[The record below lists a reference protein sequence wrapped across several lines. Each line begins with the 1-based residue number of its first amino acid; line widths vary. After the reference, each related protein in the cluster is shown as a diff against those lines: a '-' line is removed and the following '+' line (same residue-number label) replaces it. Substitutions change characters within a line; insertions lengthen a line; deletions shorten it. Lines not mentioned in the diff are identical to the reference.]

1 MALQKDLDK
10 VYLNIDKEIST
21 LSKCVR
27 AKVGSIIVKDGNI
40 LGMGYNGMPTG
51 VDNCCEDKVYIHS
64 VFDVILPKLEDYPF
78 TDELGRY
85 KLVSKVDI
93 LHSESNAILKAAKM
107 GISINNS
114 TIYCTLSPCR
124 ECSKLILQSGIKKVV
139 FSEVFKRNN
148 GAIEFLK
155 QFIEVEQYAENI

>member
-1 MALQKDLDK
+1 MALQKDLDR
-10 VYLNIDKEIST
+10 VYLNIAKEIST

-40 LGMGYNGMPTG
+40 LGMGYNGMPSG
-51 VDNCCEDKVYIHS
+51 MDNCCEESNSDNT
-64 VFDVILPKLEDYPF
+64 E
-78 TDELGRY
+78 
-85 KLVSKVDI
+85 LVSKIDV

-124 ECSKLILQSGIKKVV
+124 ECSKLIIQSGIKKVIFPV
-139 FSEVFKRNN
+139 SS
-148 GAIEFLK
+148 
-155 QFIEVEQYAENI
+155 FISARQWLLFWRSIPRIFHP